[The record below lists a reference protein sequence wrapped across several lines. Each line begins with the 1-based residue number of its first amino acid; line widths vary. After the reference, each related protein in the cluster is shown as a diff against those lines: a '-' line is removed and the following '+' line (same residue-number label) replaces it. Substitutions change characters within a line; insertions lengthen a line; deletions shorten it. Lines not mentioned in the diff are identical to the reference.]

1 MSNKPLVYKFG
12 GASVKDGTA
21 VRNLGSIIS
30 NSGKT
35 NNLII
40 VVSAM
45 GKMTNAFEEL
55 VEISQAGEDYTTQ
68 LNNIKIFH
76 TNIIDE
82 LFKDNSDIKIDFN
95 EQTQL
100 LESILQQAHKMRM
113 SYDFAYDQIVS
124 FGEIFSTKIIAYFL
138 NSISIDSKWV
148 DARRCILTDSTHR
161 TAIVN
166 FDYSTIFCNKNFNEH
181 LDNKLIVTQ
190 GFIGSNSDGNTTT
203 LGREGSDYSAAI
215 FGTCIDA
222 ESVTIWKDVDG
233 VLNGDPKKIK
243 SPIKYDRLSYE
254 EVIEMSYYGATVIHP
269 KTLKP
274 LANNNIPLFVRSF
287 IKPNQI
293 GTEIGVSDSRE
304 IAPAV
309 IIREN
314 QSVISFRKKDLSFM
328 EEINIGKLIGFISDL
343 NLKMNLIQK
352 SALNFSIVTDFDEEN
367 ILALHEKVKE
377 EYLLHYNSDLKLIT
391 IKNYKSLEIPKEIE
405 CKEVLLE
412 QKTRK
417 NIQYLV
423 K

>member
-1 MSNKPLVYKFG
+1 MSNKPLIYKFG
-12 GASVKDGTA
+12 GASVKDANA
-21 VRNLGSIIS
+21 VKNLGSIIS
-30 NSGKT
+30 NSSIS
-35 NNLII
+35 NNLVI

-55 VEISQAGEDYTTQ
+55 VDKSQSGSDY
-68 LNNIKIFH
+68 NNELDHIRDYH
-76 TNIIDE
+76 TNIINE
-82 LFKDNSDIKIDFN
+82 LFNDESSALTDFE
-95 EQTQL
+95 EQLSL
-100 LESILQQAHKMRM
+100 LEAILQQAHKMRM
-113 SYDFAYDQIVS
+113 NYDFAYDQIVS
-124 FGEIFSTKIIAYFL
+124 FGELFSTKIITNYL
-138 NSISIDSKWV
+138 NSIQISSEWV

-161 TAIVN
+161 NAIVN
-166 FDYSTIFCNKNFNEH
+166 FDYSTIFSKKNFSEQI
-181 LDNKLIVTQ
+181 DNKIIVTQ

-243 SPIKYDRLSYE
+243 SPIMYERLSYE

-274 LANNNIPLFVRSF
+274 LANKNIPLFVRSF

-293 GTEIGVSDSRE
+293 GTEIGVSDKRDL
-304 IAPAV
+304 APAI

-314 QSVISFRKKDLSFM
+314 QSLISFRKKDLSFM
-328 EEINIGKLIGFISDL
+328 EEVNIGALIVKMSDL
-343 NLKMNLIQK
+343 NLKMHLIQK
-352 SALNFSIVTDFDEEN
+352 SALNFSIVSDFEEDK
-367 ILALHEKVKE
+367 ILALHEKVNE
-377 EYLLHYNSDLKLIT
+377 EYYMHYNSELKLIT
-391 IKNYKSLEIPKEIE
+391 IKNYKTLEIPSEIE